1 MYFIRLVIGDS
12 QEAMIL
18 LGFFIGIVFGG
29 LQLWTLH
36 KFTFLVTHAGLD
48 IKCILLGLL
57 QLFIPFCV
65 ILGVALLRRQDILWT
80 GIGIT
85 AVLFVGAL
93 IIFLK
98 NRKAKGRD
106 NNNA

>member
-1 MYFIRLVIGDS
+1 M
-12 QEAMIL
+12 
-18 LGFFIGIVFGG
+18 LGFLIGIVFGG

-36 KFTFLVTHAGLD
+36 KFTFLVTHEGPSV
-48 IKCILLGLL
+48 KCILLGLL

-65 ILGVALLRRQDILWT
+65 LVGVALLRRQDILWT
-80 GIGIT
+80 GVGIT
-85 AVLFVGAL
+85 AILFIGAI
-93 IIFLK
+93 IIFMK